1 MLNYETILS
10 SYDDRLTLL
19 QWLKKVEAALANA
32 SFENF
37 EVVSLG
43 DATYKFKA
51 SFADGSEIESNEI
64 RIGER
69 ISSAYI
75 GAGNTLHLVTE
86 SGDDIDAG
94 ALFNGDLNV
103 GGDLSVAGD
112 VTGNVNF
119 TGNVSAETLTQ
130 RSANYSVTLTPS
142 TITGFDLISSYCKL
156 NWINGELHLIFCVSY
171 KNTSGAAASFP
182 NYDVYIPSIPAIIGD
197 KIYDMGGKKLT
208 ETPPSDAALKVIRCA
223 PMGQIVYGST
233 SRIIQCEVLHLS
245 ANQIRLNATSNY
257 TVPANAFC
265 VLTLEVN
272 LDVI

>member
-19 QWLKKVEAALANA
+19 QWLKKVEDALANA

-51 SFADGSEIESNEI
+51 TFADGSEIESNEI

-94 ALFNGDLNV
+94 AMFNGDLNV
-103 GGDLSVAGD
+103 SGNLAVSGQITGAPIIENMSGYSFTKLTPAGY
-112 VTGNVNF
+112 TYNVNYAGVVKN
-119 TGNVSAETLTQ
+119 GNKITFAVAFDINKTDSSASNSAELGTFT
-130 RSANYSVTLTPS
+130 
-142 TITGFDLISSYCKL
+142 
-156 NWINGELHLIFCVSY
+156 
-171 KNTSGAAASFP
+171 
-182 NYDVYIPSIPAIIGD
+182 IPAEIGN
-197 KIYDMGGKKLT
+197 
-208 ETPPSDAALKVIRCA
+208 ALVPNALGYIDQRDVLYFTSPTAVSSKPIWIQKV
-223 PMGQIVYGST
+223 
-233 SRIIQCEVLHLS
+233 
-245 ANQIRLNATSNY
+245 NATTIKISVYNGGV
-257 TVPANAFC
+257 TVNTVYYAR
-265 VLTLEVN
+265 LEATFLLSDN
-272 LDVI
+272 LAI

>member
-51 SFADGSEIESNEI
+51 TFADGSEIESNEI

-94 ALFNGDLNV
+94 AMFNGDLNV
-103 GGDLSVAGD
+103 S
-112 VTGNVNF
+112 
-119 TGNVSAETLTQ
+119 GNVSATGKISAPEIEQIMSGFTFLPRTFTGTTLEFLYAGVEYVCHKATFVVAFKVTTSATTPWNASPFRFIIPHDLYTQ
-130 RSANYSVTLTPS
+130 IAEVT
-142 TITGFDLISSYCKL
+142 
-156 NWINGELHLIFCVSY
+156 
-171 KNTSGAAASFP
+171 
-182 NYDVYIPSIPAIIGD
+182 IGND
-197 KIYDMGGKKLT
+197 
-208 ETPPSDAALKVIRCA
+208 
-223 PMGQIVYGST
+223 
-233 SRIIQCEVLHLS
+233 
-245 ANQIRLNATSNY
+245 N
-257 TVPANAFC
+257 C
-265 VLTLEVN
+265 VLVGAIDFVPTISTQPSGYKSKSYVLTKYGDDK
-272 LDVI
+272 LDVQVFGLGSGDLTVGTEYYGRCQFEILFSDNLAA

>member
-51 SFADGSEIESNEI
+51 TFADGSEIESNEI

-94 ALFNGDLNV
+94 ALFNGDLAVN
-103 GGDLSVAGD
+103 GDLSITGD
-112 VTGNVNF
+112 FTGDVNF
-119 TGNVSAETLTQ
+119 TGNVTAETLSQ
-130 RSANYSVTLTPS
+130 RSANYSLTLTPP
-142 TITGFDLISSYCKL
+142 TITNFDLISSYCKL

-171 KNTSGAAASFP
+171 KNNSGASASFG
-182 NYDVYIPSIPAIIGD
+182 NYDVYLPSIPATIGD
-197 KIYDMGGKKLT
+197 KIYDMGGKKLS
-208 ETPPSDAALKVIRCA
+208 ETPPSDAALRLIRCA
-223 PMGQIVYGST
+223 PMGQVVYGST
-233 SRIIQCEVLHLS
+233 SKIVQCEVLHIS
-245 ANQIRLNATSNY
+245 TNQLRLNATTNY
-257 TVPANAFC
+257 TVPANSYC